1 MKKKMLFVLALI
13 LFVGY
18 VYAVKVS
25 PVRYD
30 LSIPRGSSKEL
41 VLSLSGIKGLKS
53 QNLLIYPSD
62 LFMSR
67 SGALTFDTIKD
78 SKNSAVKWIKMEKI
92 KLTIFEGQEKKVKFK
107 ISIPSSAVSGEYYA
121 VIMVEPEIFTDA
133 KDTKRHVNIQMKSR
147 VAVVVVLDVPGRTYQ
162 KKAEA
167 TELKVIETDSLAQII
182 STFENS
188 GDIHLDVVGDV
199 IIRSADGK
207 INFGKFDLKAFSSA
221 KKEAFVFPG
230 AMRDFGGFVGRQL
243 PRGDYVAEASYN
255 YGYEFKKAKI
265 TQKFS
270 IKRATSLN
278 EAEVEFLSVESKK
291 LQLTIPAKAMRTQII
306 KITNTDYRA
315 VNVSVESDD
324 WIKINPKSFSLKP
337 GEVRNI
343 QVIISVSEFKE
354 PVIKAGIVLKT
365 DRGKATKIALE
376 IYKPGTPIP
385 VEKVEKEADKK
396 VQASEKS
403 EPAKE
408 ADVEKKADDQ
418 PTVVEEPKPAE
429 EAVVEKKA
437 EEPIVLKN
445 INFMYAGFGFAG
457 LIIIILLAI
466 LIKVIKG
473 KKSTKI

>member
-18 VYAVKVS
+18 VHAVKVS

-41 VLSLSGIKGLKS
+41 IINLGGNKGSGNQSLI
-53 QNLLIYPSD
+53 IYPSD
-62 LFMSR
+62 LYMSR
-67 SGALTFDTIKD
+67 EGALSFDTIKD

-92 KLTIFEGQEKKVKFK
+92 KISLFEGQEKTIKFK
-107 ISIPSSAVSGEYYA
+107 ISIPSSAVPGEYYA
-121 VIMVEPEIFTDA
+121 VIMVEPGVFT
-133 KDTKRHVNIQMKSR
+133 KVKSKKQPIMMEMKSR
-147 VAVVVVLDVPGRTYQ
+147 VAVVIILDVPGRTYQ
-162 KKAEA
+162 KKGEA
-167 TELKVIETDSLAQII
+167 TELKVIETDSLTKVV
-182 STFENS
+182 STFKNS
-188 GDIHLDVVGDV
+188 GDIHLDVSGDV

-207 INFGKFDLKAFSSA
+207 INFGTFDLGAFNSS
-221 KKEAFVFPG
+221 KKEAFIFPG

-243 PRGDYVAEASYN
+243 PRGEYVAEVIYN
-255 YGYEFKKAKI
+255 YGYEFKKARI

-270 IKRATSLN
+270 IKRETSLN
-278 EAEVEFLSVESKK
+278 EAEVEFLSVENKK
-291 LQLTIPAKAMRTQII
+291 LQLTIPAKAMRTQVI

-315 VNVSVESDD
+315 VNVSVEADD

-343 QVIISVSEFKE
+343 QVIISISEFKE

-403 EPAKE
+403 EPATE

-437 EEPIVLKN
+437 EEPIVSKN
-445 INFMYAGFGFAG
+445 INLMYAGFGFAG